1 MMARVPIDP
10 LPETGPAG
18 QADDATGFVERN
30 REVIRIGTLVSGE
43 TWKDHRRR
51 ATDPLDDLGTSPD
64 CRETEHVAG
73 VVEIHRSGQTAA
85 TGIVE
90 RGERVR
96 LRLSLGRSRRG
107 QTQRYD

>member
-10 LPETGPAG
+10 LPETGPAS

-64 CRETEHVAG
+64 CRDAEHVAG
-73 VVEIHRSGQTAA
+73 VVDIQQSRQTTA
-85 TGIVE
+85 TGVGE
-90 RGERVR
+90 CCERVR
-96 LRLSLGRSRRG
+96 LRLSLGRNRRG